1 MFLIN
6 NVLSF
11 KIPGDF
17 LLKITKLINCY
28 FLYAELS
35 YVLMIDIHYFHKD
48 SALNESNIISI
59 QQLIIST
66 F

>member
-1 MFLIN
+1 M
-6 NVLSF
+6 
-11 KIPGDF
+11 
-17 LLKITKLINCY
+17 LKITKLINCY

-48 SALNESNIISI
+48 SAFNESNIISI